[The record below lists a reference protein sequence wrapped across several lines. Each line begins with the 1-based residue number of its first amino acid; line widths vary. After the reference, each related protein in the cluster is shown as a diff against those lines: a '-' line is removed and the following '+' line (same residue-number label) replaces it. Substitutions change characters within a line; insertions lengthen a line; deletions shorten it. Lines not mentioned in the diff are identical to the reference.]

1 MVILS
6 KAKFLG
12 GPDWK
17 NKIFH
22 MVLKRFYLC
31 KIMYYFRFPFG
42 EITDLLN
49 LPTGHVCGLR
59 SHYLDLGET
68 IVEFYVLSY
77 TALSKGQIRSDQSL
91 SHVQLFATP

>member
-1 MVILS
+1 
-6 KAKFLG
+6 
-12 GPDWK
+12 
-17 NKIFH
+17 
-22 MVLKRFYLC
+22 
-31 KIMYYFRFPFG
+31 MYYFRFPSSRFG

-77 TALSKGQIRSDQSL
+77 TALSKDS
-91 SHVQLFATP
+91 